1 MARQFDPH
9 RAPGRRPP
17 PQAPVSDS
25 PVVACPPSDPR
36 PLRWQGSST
45 RATHPAADPRRR
57 ASSTVAAHPGGG
69 ALRPDQPESPR
80 PALPGTSRLRCW
92 PADLISPRPR
102 RLVPGRFG
110 GEAVRP
116 VPRTAVLLSDPT
128 SPSPRRPAL
137 PGSPAPPGTS
147 RRRCWRPAGDLSCH
161 RSARPAAGERPLA
174 GARPTDP
181 RGGTGAWPATRR
193 VEVRS
198 TRQRF
203 PRPKARVAT
212 SGASAR
218 QPGRRSAPAGR
229 AGGKVQR
236 TCPPP
241 QPLAPACPGLAQRTP
256 AQRPA
261 PSGSRAAGTTRADP
275 PGRARV
281 DAGKQHRPRLAL
293 LGLPVGRVRPS
304 AVAASPRGGPPR
316 AGRDRQVKAR
326 G

>member
-1 MARQFDPH
+1 MARQLDPH

-36 PLRWQGSST
+36 PLRWRGSST

-57 ASSTVAAHPGGG
+57 GSSRPGPVAA
-69 ALRPDQPESPR
+69 R
-80 PALPGTSRLRCW
+80 
-92 PADLISPRPR
+92 
-102 RLVPGRFG
+102 PGR
-110 GEAVRP
+110 P
-116 VPRTAVLLSDPT
+116 VTRHPFRSD

-181 RGGTGAWPATRR
+181 RGGAGAWPATRR

-241 QPLAPACPGLAQRTP
+241 QLARRAQGPGSTDTRAETGSVWFACSRNDASRSAPARSGRRRRAAPAAPGP
-256 AQRPA
+256 
-261 PSGSRAAGTTRADP
+261 SRAPA
-275 PGRARV
+275 
-281 DAGKQHRPRLAL
+281 
-293 LGLPVGRVRPS
+293 GRVRPS
-304 AVAASPRGGPPR
+304 AVAASPRGGPPH
-316 AGRDRQVKAR
+316 AGRDRRVKAR

>member
-9 RAPGRRPP
+9 RAPGRRIPS
-17 PQAPVSDS
+17 QAPVSDC

-69 ALRPDQPESPR
+69 GAFRPDQPESPI
-80 PALPGTSRLRCW
+80 LPGTSRLRCW

-116 VPRTAVLLSDPT
+116 VPRTAVLLSDPID
-128 SPSPRRPAL
+128 PSPRRPAL

-212 SGASAR
+212 YGASAR

-229 AGGKVQR
+229 AGGKVQQ

-241 QPLAPACPGLAQRTP
+241 QPLAPRRALGLAQRTP

-281 DAGKQHRPRLAL
+281 DAGKQHPPRLAL
-293 LGLPVGRVRPS
+293 LGFRSAGSGRRRLPPPPGRSTSRRP
-304 AVAASPRGGPPR
+304 
-316 AGRDRQVKAR
+316 
-326 G
+326 